1 MVANNPTPQYN
12 VAQVMFPGLFKKV
25 PPESAKAARAYA
37 NYELLG
43 DGRTLPRLVEW
54 YKNQP
59 EPTKHNRKGKKY
71 IPNLS
76 TLKQWSSDYNWQQR
90 IKDYERIQLEERR
103 KRRQEELDQMD
114 KRHADYGRASL
125 YRAIE
130 YINVHLDDPG
140 TTMAQAVSLM
150 RTSYE
155 LERLARGAA
164 TERIE
169 GDMSITVLPKEYI
182 NLSEDEEGSE
192 P

>member
-1 MVANNPTPQYN
+1 LNVPAPLHFPQE
-12 VAQVMFPGLFKKV
+12 PRKILS
-25 PPESAKAARAYA
+25 ESPKAARAYTD
-37 NYELLG
+37 YEAMTDRSLAKLAQQ
-43 DGRTLPRLVEW
+43 
-54 YKNQP
+54 Y
-59 EPTKHNRKGKKY
+59 NRPPSY
-71 IPNLS
+71 VRQLAR
-76 TLKQWSSDYNWQQR
+76 WSEAYNWQQR
-90 IKDYERIQLEERR
+90 LKDYERTQLEERR

-114 KRHADYGRASL
+114 KRHADYGRAGL
-125 YRAIE
+125 YAAVQF
-130 YINVHLDDPG
+130 INDHLDDPG